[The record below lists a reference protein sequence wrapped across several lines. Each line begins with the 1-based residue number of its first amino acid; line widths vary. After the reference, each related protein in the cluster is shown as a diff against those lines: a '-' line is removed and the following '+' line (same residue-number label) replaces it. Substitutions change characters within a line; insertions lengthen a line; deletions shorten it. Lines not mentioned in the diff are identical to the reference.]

1 MGSLII
7 CFTSAFIIYYF
18 LNYSTWAKNNLI
30 SSSSPRIMP
39 QAKALQYELIKLG
52 IKARLERFANQEQMV
67 ISIPESKITIE
78 IEAGAVPSKDKNPM
92 HDLQRTHYSL
102 VNGHYTIRIPNSLIK
117 NNLIQSVHYVNRII
131 ASHKTNSEQ
140 VIAYPFEYSLLLNK
154 AS

>member
-7 CFTSAFIIYYF
+7 CFTSAFVIYYY
-18 LNYSTWAKNNLI
+18 LNFSTWAKNNLA
-30 SSSSPRIMP
+30 SSSAPRVLP

-52 IKARLERFANQEQMV
+52 IKARLERFTNQEQMV

-78 IEAGAVPSKDKNPM
+78 IEGTQVPVTDKNPM
-92 HDLQRTHYSL
+92 HDLRRTHYSL

-117 NNLIQSVHYVNRII
+117 SNLMQSVHYVNRII

-140 VIAYPFEYSLLLNK
+140 AIAYPFEYSLLLNK